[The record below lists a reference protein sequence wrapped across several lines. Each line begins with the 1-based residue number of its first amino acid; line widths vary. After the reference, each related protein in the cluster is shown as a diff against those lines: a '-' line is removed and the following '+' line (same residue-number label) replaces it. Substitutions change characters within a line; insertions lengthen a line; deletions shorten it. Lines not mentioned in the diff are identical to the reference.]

1 MKKVFMF
8 DSGGFKL
15 VAKPLVFEISDML
28 NTPKGANFGD
38 PGYGS
43 NRYQLIDKPIDALF
57 KMRAFK
63 ETAAVILKYFPQL
76 KLERM
81 ELLDAEKET
90 ADTIDGQSTK
100 SKVVVRCYF
109 KNGEKADV

>member
-1 MKKVFMF
+1 MF
-8 DSGGFKL
+8 DNGGFKL
-15 VAKPLVFEISDML
+15 VAKPLVFEISDVL

-76 KLERM
+76 KLEKM
-81 ELLDAEKET
+81 ELLDGRTSAEGSGS
-90 ADTIDGQSTK
+90 AI
-100 SKVVVRCYF
+100 VRCYF

>member
-8 DSGGFKL
+8 NSGGFKL
-15 VAKPLVFEISDML
+15 VAKPIVFEISDVL
-28 NTPKGANFGD
+28 NTPRGGNFGD
-38 PGYGS
+38 PEYGS
-43 NRYQLIDKPIDALF
+43 NRYQLIDKPINALF

-63 ETAAVILKYFPQL
+63 ETAEVIMKYFPQL

-81 ELLDAEKET
+81 ELLDGRTAAEGSGS
-90 ADTIDGQSTK
+90 AI
-100 SKVVVRCYF
+100 VRCYF

>member
-1 MKKVFMF
+1 MKQVFMF

-15 VAKPLVFEISDML
+15 VAKPLVFEISDVL

-38 PGYGS
+38 PEYGS
-43 NRYQLIDKPIDALF
+43 NRYLLIDKPIDALF
-57 KMRAFK
+57 RMRAFK

-81 ELLDAEKET
+81 ELIKGEDWSE
-90 ADTIDGQSTK
+90 SNP
-100 SKVVVRCYF
+100 VVRVRCYF
-109 KNGEKADV
+109 KNGESVNV

>member
-1 MKKVFMF
+1 MKQVFMF
-8 DSGGFKL
+8 DNGFKL
-15 VAKPLVFEISDML
+15 AAKPIVFEISDVL

-38 PGYGS
+38 PEYGS
-43 NRYQLIDKPIDALF
+43 NRYQLIDKPVDALF

-81 ELLDAEKET
+81 ELLNESRMVSGINEEFP
-90 ADTIDGQSTK
+90 
-100 SKVVVRCYF
+100 KVLVRCYF
-109 KNGEKADV
+109 KNGERADV

>member
-8 DSGGFKL
+8 SDNGFKL
-15 VAKPLVFEISDML
+15 VAKPIEFEISDVL

-38 PGYGS
+38 PEYGS
-43 NRYQLIDKPIDALF
+43 NRYLLIDKPIDALF
-57 KMRAFK
+57 RMRAFK
-63 ETAAVILKYFPQL
+63 ETAAVILKYFPEL

-81 ELLDAEKET
+81 ELLDGRSKAEGSGS
-90 ADTIDGQSTK
+90 AI
-100 SKVVVRCYF
+100 VRCYF